1 MKARIVNFTVN
12 YDLIE
17 RMCKSGIATP
27 NIPNAMIREMNDSF
41 EEISGKSA
49 AICYMNKDYDAIAN
63 EDTEKSIKRFKNT
76 MKRGH
81 QSVADHCYVSV
92 VFEEV
97 PKIFAMIMNSFQV
110 YTTSEKSA
118 RYTVMKNLSDEEQR
132 LYDKWLGKL
141 TPIFIEEGLDE
152 KSAVKMAQE
161 NARYFIS
168 IFSHATT
175 FQYTSSFRQWNYIN
189 DWFNK
194 LLNND
199 EFMTLNEKYDSYNIF
214 KSNVAECMEDFT
226 EWFEK
231 SHIYDENIKDQKNR
245 KIDFIKLVYDHFTP
259 HHRGDIIDYFGDV
272 YQTTYDASFAALA
285 QLQRHRTLKYSIY
298 DFPEFNIDV
307 LNGDYKTR
315 YLFNVFIP
323 DVFNTPERIPL
334 LEEWY
339 SDMCSILHLFPQGL
353 TVVVKEIGTVDDFL
367 LKCDERL
374 CGRTQYETMM
384 ICKDTLYK
392 MYHDS
397 DYFMSSDAFDDICNW
412 VLDGDD
418 SDGGNICIKPK
429 CKMRGGCPDGGCF
442 HGPEHALDR
451 KF

>member
-12 YDLIE
+12 YDLVE

-63 EDTEKSIKRFKNT
+63 EDIDKSIKRFKNT

-81 QSVADHCYVSV
+81 QSVADHCYISV

-110 YTTSEKSA
+110 YATSEKSA

-168 IFSHATT
+168 IFSPATT
-175 FQYTSSFRQWNYIN
+175 FQYTTSFRQWNYIN

-194 LLNND
+194 LLNDD

-231 SHIYDENIKDQKNR
+231 SYIYDENIKDQKNR
-245 KIDFIKLVYDHFTP
+245 KIDFIKLVYNHFTP
-259 HHRGDIIDYFGDV
+259 HHHGDIIDYFGDV
-272 YQTTYDASFAALA
+272 YQTTYVASFATLA

-315 YLFNVFIP
+315 HLFNVFIP
-323 DVFNTPERIPL
+323 DVFDTPERISL
-334 LEEWY
+334 SEEWF
-339 SDMCSILHLFPQGL
+339 SDMRSILHLFPQGL
-353 TVVVKEIGTVDDFL
+353 TVIVKEMGTVDDFL

-384 ICKDTLYK
+384 ICKDILYK
-392 MYHDS
+392 MMHES
-397 DYFMSSDAFDDICNW
+397 DYLTSNETVDQLYNWSSHD
-412 VLDGDD
+412 VG
-418 SDGGNICIKPK
+418 SDNINPK

-442 HGPEHALDR
+442 HGPERALNR